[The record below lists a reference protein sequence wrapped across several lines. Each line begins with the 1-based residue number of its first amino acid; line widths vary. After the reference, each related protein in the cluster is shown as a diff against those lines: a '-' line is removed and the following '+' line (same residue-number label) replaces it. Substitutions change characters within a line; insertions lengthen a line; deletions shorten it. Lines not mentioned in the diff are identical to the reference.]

1 MFSPRRN
8 PTSAEIP
15 LTIREPVR
23 DIKGKKRAAP
33 EPDDEDIAGPSTKR
47 PRTSAYSLRSTTAPT
62 HLSEMPRKSR
72 FVYTLTSISFI

>member
-15 LTIREPVR
+15 LTIREPAR
-23 DIKGKKRAAP
+23 DIKGKKREAP

-47 PRTSAYSLRSTTAPT
+47 PRTLAYSLRSTTAPT

-72 FVYTLTSISFI
+72 FVYYAYIY